1 MSNPLYES
9 IIDNGILEIGTF
21 SLKNGNKVEYY
32 FNTKKIYSN
41 STILKYVG
49 DVMSDRIT
57 TFTKENDIDYQHI
70 VGVPYGSLPLSSVVS
85 HNLEQSLL
93 FVRKEEK
100 THGTKSLIEGNYEIG
115 DSVVLIEDVIT
126 SGSSIIETIEKIENT
141 GLIVSLVVV
150 LFNRQTGGLL
160 NVEEKCE
167 VPVEYLYDIDHLSKY
182 LQVKKHINEYD
193 YGKIIS
199 SIAIEKKNHIN
210 RMLEEKENLEK
221 DNEFAKSIK
230 NYDFIFN
237 NPLERLLMSLVVAKE
252 SALCLS
258 LDVNKWEDGKKIL
271 DLVGEYIVMVKVH
284 CDLFTDINSIDLFI
298 REIRV
303 LARKR
308 NFLIMEDVKLA
319 DVDKIT
325 YRKIKN
331 SFFKYH
337 KWANYLTIQG
347 LTCKSVLDYCS
358 SKEDSSD
365 DSSDTNYYANLSLVT
380 DMNQKGAFIDEY
392 YRMRCR
398 KLMKEDTSMGCII
411 SQDGR
416 HIVNKVKLTPGISIG
431 NQQTE
436 KRNYRDIKTAIEI
449 EDNHIIIVGNSIL
462 KEYDATG
469 VNNEPFTDIVKKYA
483 VYSYCSFK
491 NKYSGLVTKL
501 KEDTSYYLTDT
512 LKEVLKPNE
521 IENEIIVKE
530 NDLLKREKELSK
542 LEKKN
547 ELNNVKC
554 LETLTKNATLKGNLI
569 QSQYYSVISMM
580 IITFFFNYQTIMG
593 FLLD

>member
-1 MSNPLYES
+1 MANPLYES
-9 IIDNGILEIGTF
+9 IIDNGILEIGTY
-21 SLKNGNKVEYY
+21 SLKNGDKVEYY

-41 STILKYVG
+41 PTILKYVG
-49 DVMSDRIT
+49 DVMSDRIS

-100 THGTKSLIEGNYEIG
+100 THGTKSLIEGNYEVG

-160 NVEEKCE
+160 NVEEQCE
-167 VPVEYLYDIDHLSKY
+167 IPVEYLYDIDHLSKY

-193 YGKIIS
+193 YSKIIS

-210 RMLEEKENLEK
+210 RMVEEKSNLEK
-221 DNEFAKSIK
+221 DNKFAKSIK

-237 NPLERLLMSLVVAKE
+237 NPLERLLMSLVVTKE

-271 DLVGEYIVMVKVH
+271 DLCGQNIVMVKVH
-284 CDLFTDINSIDLFI
+284 CDLFTDITNIDLFI
-298 REIRV
+298 KEIRV
-303 LARKR
+303 LARKH
-308 NFLIMEDVKLA
+308 NFLIMEDIKLA
-319 DVDKIT
+319 DVDKIS

-337 KWANYLTIQG
+337 KWANYLTIHG
-347 LTCKSVLDYCS
+347 LTSKAVLEYCS
-358 SKEDSSD
+358 NKENNNDEE
-365 DSSDTNYYANLSLVT
+365 TNTNHYANLSLVT
-380 DMNQKGAFIDEY
+380 DMNQKGGFINED
-392 YRMRCR
+392 YRVLCR
-398 KLMKEDTSMGCII
+398 QLMKEDESMGCVI

-416 HIVNKVKLTPGISIG
+416 HIVNKVKLTPGVAIDG
-431 NQQTE
+431 QTSQ
-436 KRNYRDIKTAIEI
+436 RAYRDIETAIEK
-449 EDNHIIIVGNSIL
+449 EDNHIVIVGNAIL
-462 KEYDATG
+462 KDYDVSG
-469 VNNEPFTDIVKKYA
+469 VNNEKFSNLVKKYA

-491 NKYSGLVTKL
+491 KKNSGLVTKI
-501 KEDTSYYLTDT
+501 KDDTSYYLADT
-512 LKEVLKPNE
+512 LKEVFKPND
-521 IENEIIVKE
+521 IENEITIKE
-530 NDLLKREKELSK
+530 NSLLKREKELRM

-547 ELNNVKC
+547 ELNNEKC
-554 LETLTKNATLKGNLI
+554 LQEVKYNETLKSNLV

-580 IITFFFNYQTIMG
+580 IITFFFNYQTIVG